1 MAPPTPE
8 PPPPPLPGLAPG
20 PQTHPEVPNAA
31 PADPRIDELAALIR
45 QERDPAARAGAVD
58 RYVEQHGD
66 PRFRRD
72 AWFLPDEP
80 LLGFVEIP
88 AGLFLMGSDTERDS
102 GAFADE
108 TPQHEVTLP
117 SYYIARYPVT
127 VAQFRVFVGDGG
139 GTSNDPESLRG
150 QASHPVTHVTWHEAV
165 GYCRWLTAKLG
176 ASKEA
181 PADLRRLL
189 RGDGVERM
197 WRVTLPSEAEWEK
210 AARGTDSR
218 IYPWGNE
225 IGANLANYDDTN
237 ISRTTAVGCFPGGV
251 SPFGVE
257 ELSGNVWEWTRS
269 LQGHYPYGP
278 SQKREDLAIGDDV
291 PRVLRGGSFD
301 SDGGGVRAA
310 LRYGSRPDGRG
321 DGSGFRVVVSPFSP

>member
-8 PPPPPLPGLAPG
+8 PPPPPLPGPAPG
-20 PQTHPEVPNAA
+20 PQTHPEVRNAA
-31 PADPRIDELAALIR
+31 PSDPRIDELAALIR

-88 AGLFLMGSDTERDS
+88 AGSFLMGSDTERDS

-150 QASHPVTHVTWHEAV
+150 QATHPVTHVTWHEAV
-165 GYCRWLTAKLG
+165 
-176 ASKEA
+176 
-181 PADLRRLL
+181 
-189 RGDGVERM
+189 
-197 WRVTLPSEAEWEK
+197 
-210 AARGTDSR
+210 AAG
-218 IYPWGNE
+218 
-225 IGANLANYDDTN
+225 
-237 ISRTTAVGCFPGGV
+237 
-251 SPFGVE
+251 
-257 ELSGNVWEWTRS
+257 
-269 LQGHYPYGP
+269 
-278 SQKREDLAIGDDV
+278 
-291 PRVLRGGSFD
+291 
-301 SDGGGVRAA
+301 
-310 LRYGSRPDGRG
+310 
-321 DGSGFRVVVSPFSP
+321 